1 MVVDPNVYSGP
12 PAEERHPN
20 EMAVYAFLDEL
31 GVPYQR
37 CDHEYANTM
46 EDCKAVEQV
55 LGAPICK
62 NLLLTNR
69 KQTDFYLLMMPGD
82 KPFKTKDVT
91 AQLGCARLSFATP
104 EHMME
109 LLGAAP
115 GSASAFELMH
125 DREGKVQLV
134 MDRELMEGDFISGH
148 PCFSTSTLKLTR
160 SDFLDRF
167 LPAVGHKPILV
178 DLPWPEPETE
188 V

>member
-1 MVVDPNVYSGP
+1 MWVDQTVYSGP
-12 PAEERHPN
+12 PAEERDPN

-31 GVPYQR
+31 GIPYTR

-46 EDCKAVEQV
+46 EDCKAVEAV

-82 KPFKTKDVT
+82 RPFKTKDLT
-91 AQLGCARLSFATP
+91 KQLGCARQSFATP
-104 EHMME
+104 EQMNQ

-125 DREGKVQLV
+125 DKEGKVQLV
-134 MDRELMEGDFISGH
+134 MDRELLEGESISGH
-148 PCFSTSTLKLTR
+148 PCFSTSTLRLKRT
-160 SDFLDRF
+160 DFLDRF
-167 LPAVGHKPILV
+167 LPAVGHQPVFV
-178 DLPWPEPETE
+178 DLPWPEQE
-188 V
+188 

>member
-62 NLLLTNR
+62 TCCSP
-69 KQTDFYLLMMPGD
+69 T
-82 KPFKTKDVT
+82 
-91 AQLGCARLSFATP
+91 
-104 EHMME
+104 
-109 LLGAAP
+109 
-115 GSASAFELMH
+115 GS
-125 DREGKVQLV
+125 R
-134 MDRELMEGDFISGH
+134 
-148 PCFSTSTLKLTR
+148 PTS
-160 SDFLDRF
+160 
-167 LPAVGHKPILV
+167 IC
-178 DLPWPEPETE
+178 
-188 V
+188 